1 MNCNPIAFRSL
12 LIPLL
17 LLVSGISLAAQ
28 STPHQVSIT
37 GQMKDVKWKGE
48 LQGKLLLDSL
58 PGGAALYGMGPLAF
72 IRGEIMVYGGRYYV
86 ARVQPDSSIQVKE
99 ESHIEAPFFGYAV
112 IPAWKSMNLPDTVWN
127 LSQLQTWLGTLNFNR
142 GAAFMFRMEGQIQ
155 EARIHVVNLPEGS
168 QVRSPEDAHRGKVD
182 YVLNQGIVS
191 IIGFYSTRHR
201 GIFTHH
207 DTYLHLHL
215 LSADKQKMGHVDG
228 LRFDPKHMRIF
239 LPE

>member
-1 MNCNPIAFRSL
+1 
-12 LIPLL
+12 
-17 LLVSGISLAAQ
+17 
-28 STPHQVSIT
+28 
-37 GQMKDVKWKGE
+37 MKDVKWKGE

-58 PGGAALYGMGPLAF
+58 PGGLALYGMGPLAF
-72 IRGEIMVYGGRYYV
+72 LRGEIMVYDGRSYV

-99 ESHIEAPFFGYAV
+99 ESHVEAPFFGYAV

-168 QVRSPEDAHRGKVD
+168 QVPSPEDANRGKVD
-182 YVLNQGIVS
+182 YVLNQDIIS

-207 DTYLHLHL
+207 NSYLHLHL

-239 LPE
+239 LPD

>member
-1 MNCNPIAFRSL
+1 MNRNPVSSL
-12 LIPLL
+12 CLYMIFTVMPGS
-17 LLVSGISLAAQ
+17 VSLAAQ
-28 STPHQVSIT
+28 TSPHQVSIV

-48 LQGKLLLDSL
+48 LQGKLALDSL
-58 PGGAALYGMGPLAF
+58 PGGTAVYGMGPLSF
-72 IRGEIMVYGGRYYV
+72 LRGEIMVYGGRYYV
-86 ARVQPDSSIQVKE
+86 ARVLPDSSMQVKE
-99 ESHIEAPFFGYAV
+99 EAHIEAPFFGYAV
-112 IPAWKSMNLPDTVWN
+112 IPAWKSMNLPNTVWN

-142 GAAFMFRMEGQIQ
+142 GEAFMFRMEGQIQ